1 MYKMEIFFLSQQKK
15 KLDEYWLVRLWLV
28 FDDYWLIGIKLDTT
42 EFTTFTLADKLFVL
56 DYDDD
61 IPKGLLC
68 TKTNEKEF

>member
-1 MYKMEIFFLSQQKK
+1 
-15 KLDEYWLVRLWLV
+15 LV

-42 EFTTFTLADKLFVL
+42 EFTAFTLADKLFVL

>member
-1 MYKMEIFFLSQQKK
+1 
-15 KLDEYWLVRLWLV
+15 LV

-56 DYDDD
+56 DYDD